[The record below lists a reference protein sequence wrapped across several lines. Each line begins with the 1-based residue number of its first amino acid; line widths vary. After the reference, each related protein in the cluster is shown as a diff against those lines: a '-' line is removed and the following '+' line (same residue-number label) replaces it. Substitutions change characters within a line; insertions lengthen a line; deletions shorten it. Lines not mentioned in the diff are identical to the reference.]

1 VRRLTPQGEALSGFV
16 VRGHPVRRMREET
29 GVAGEAD
36 IVEEARIDEGLH
48 EEGRDRLRLNDRPL
62 FEFMKLL
69 FTQSK
74 TTHHN

>member
-1 VRRLTPQGEALSGFV
+1 
-16 VRGHPVRRMREET
+16 MREET

-62 FEFMKLL
+62 FEFMKLF